1 MIKLTSPAK
10 INLFL
15 EILSKRDDN
24 FHEISSVMAPINM
37 FDEIIIENSD
47 DYNIKI
53 NSVSNRKYE
62 NEIILIRQVVRYL
75 ETISDNYFPVS
86 IVINKTIPSPSG
98 LGGVSSNIGT
108 ILVGINRLW
117 KMNRTMKELQIIAQI
132 FGSDIPF
139 FINPVVSHVTG
150 RGEIVN
156 PLNIKINNH
165 IILLPMEHV
174 KSPEHKTAT
183 LYSQVLHSDMSDGSM
198 TNSYIDHIKESSSL
212 EKDSFNG
219 FMKVIQRNY
228 IDQYS
233 YIKHIS
239 KFLEINFTLSGSGPA
254 IFAVIDSKDT
264 AQLFKK
270 KLLKKNIESFI
281 FEII

>member
-1 MIKLTSPAK
+1 MMKLTSPAK

-37 FDEIIIENSD
+37 FDDIIIENKD
-47 DYNIKI
+47 DYNIII
-53 NSVSNRKYE
+53 NSVSNKKYD
-62 NEIILIRQVVRYL
+62 NEKILIRQVVHYL
-75 ETISDNYFPVS
+75 ETITDNHFPVS
-86 IVINKTIPSPSG
+86 IVINKNIPSPSG

-117 KMNRTMKELQIIAQI
+117 KMNRTIKELQIIAQN

-139 FINPVVSHVTG
+139 FINPVISHVTG
-150 RGEIVN
+150 RGEVIN
-156 PLNIKINNH
+156 PLNIKISSY

-183 LYSQVLHSDMSDGSM
+183 LYSQVLNSDMSDGSM
-198 TNSYIDHIKESSSL
+198 TNSYIKHIRETSSL
-212 EKDSFNG
+212 DIDSFNG

-228 IDQYS
+228 GDQYS

-239 KFLEINFTLSGSGPA
+239 KFFDINFTLSGSGPA
-254 IFAVIDSKDT
+254 IFAVINSKDI

-270 KLLKKNIESFI
+270 RLLQKNIESFI
-281 FEII
+281 YEII